1 MQSEAGAIA
10 AVHGALQTGALSF
23 VEANWISHSRNVGVT
38 MNGVTHYQEGA
49 RNLGELKVGLEGQ
62 LNKNLHLWGNVAQ
75 QVGDK
80 GYSDTQGILGVKY
93 GF

>member
-1 MQSEAGAIA
+1 MDEGKDRDFQP
-10 AVHGALQTGALSF
+10 F